1 MSEFDQLL
9 KSVADRSV
17 ATQKSYTTQYKK
29 LRKLL
34 ENDVADTSQKTI
46 LKIINEEIN
55 NLNGKQALINIA
67 ILTRRLKKLNVKE
80 LEAEREKNKGGISS
94 FNKEKN
100 QTLKEELPSYEDLVD
115 YMQMLYEKSKW
126 TDYIINYLLI
136 NFNVRNKDLLFD
148 IVRRKHLTKSDK
160 TKNYIWLADAKVEY
174 IRNDYKTAE
183 QYGQKVNVIRDKKF
197 MTAVRSVFACQ
208 KYNEDCGVFIPN
220 EESLG
225 YYIRRAT
232 LGSIGE
238 AKYNKII
245 INHYRNDIDELQRIA
260 KDRGTSL
267 TTLLAYYDIQNK
279 FA

>member
-197 MTAVRSVFACQ
+197 MTAVRRVFACQ